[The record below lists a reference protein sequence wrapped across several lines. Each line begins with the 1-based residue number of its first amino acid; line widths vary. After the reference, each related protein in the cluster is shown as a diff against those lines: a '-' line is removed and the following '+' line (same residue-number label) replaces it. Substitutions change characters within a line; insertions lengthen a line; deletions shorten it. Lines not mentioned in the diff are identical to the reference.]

1 LHTSG
6 SRLEKIRKLSRP
18 HSPTFSNALIFEKF
32 AAYCANSP
40 CRKSLWLKDVSFAR
54 EVARRLGM
62 CKIDG
67 LQYIRLSS
75 RCCNVLCKVQ
85 ELSKEGVKRAIW
97 YLNGKKGGCG
107 ICSLEINF
115 NFEDLKQSS
124 LSEVRSG
131 VQPQSSPC
139 ESRSQ
144 NVEAFMRPT
153 ANRLITLL

>member
-107 ICSLEINF
+107 ICSL
-115 NFEDLKQSS
+115 
-124 LSEVRSG
+124 SEVRSG